1 MDDEP
6 PPPPDPGSCL
16 EVRLFYVRLS
26 PHGGGAPPPRLA
38 LELRPSPAR
47 AVGEAPDGTPT
58 PAILL
63 PLRLDRHDAATGEAT
78 YVSTAAA
85 RLAPPAAAFEVADH
99 RGAAL
104 LRGTLRHRPCAK
116 ADDYPVWEIDCA
128 PAAGAAASA
137 SAFEVYIAGCC
148 AGEPVVLTRALRLAT
163 PEEAAS
169 GLVRRWSG
177 ALTAAGDEGDNDM
190 NTSSMQY
197 PEAWY
202 SDDDDGQLSWFNA
215 GVRVGVG
222 IGLGVCVGV
231 GIGVG
236 LLMRSYQTTTRSLK
250 RRFF

>member
-1 MDDEP
+1 MDDAP

-26 PHGGGAPPPRLA
+26 PHGGGVPPPRLA
-38 LELRPSPAR
+38 LELRPAAPA
-47 AVGEAPDGTPT
+47 
-58 PAILL
+58 PAIAL
-63 PLRLDRHDAATGEAT
+63 PLRLDRHDASTGEAT

-104 LRGTLRHRPCAK
+104 LRGSLRRSPGAK
-116 ADDYPVWEIDCA
+116 ADDSPAWEIDCV
-128 PAAGAAASA
+128 PAAGAAAST
-137 SAFEVYIAGCC
+137 SAFEVYVAGCC
-148 AGEPVVLTRALRLAT
+148 AGEPAVLTRALRLAV
-163 PEEAAS
+163 PDEAAG
-169 GLVRRWSG
+169 GLIRRRPG

-197 PEAWY
+197 PEGWY

-236 LLMRSYQTTTRSLK
+236 LLMRSYQATTRNLK

>member
-1 MDDEP
+1 MDDAP

-26 PHGGGAPPPRLA
+26 PHAGGAPPPRLA
-38 LELRPSPAR
+38 LELRPAAPA
-47 AVGEAPDGTPT
+47 GGGDAPAPS
-58 PAILL
+58 ILL

-104 LRGTLRHRPCAK
+104 LRGSLLRRSGVK
-116 ADDYPVWEIDCA
+116 ADDSPAWEIDCA

-137 SAFEVYIAGCC
+137 SAFEVYVAGCC
-148 AGEPVVLTRALRLAT
+148 GGEPTVLTRALRLAT
-163 PEEAAS
+163 PEEAAG
-169 GLVRRWSG
+169 GLVRRRPG
-177 ALTAAGDEGDNDM
+177 ALTAGDEGDNDM
-190 NTSSMQY
+190 NTSNMQY

-236 LLMRSYQTTTRSLK
+236 LLMRSYQATTRSLK